1 MYIQPKRKW
10 RSYRRTI
17 LVLLFDGQNQ
27 SSHYLRVQCFNH
39 PNGCG
44 IFTYF
49 PHQLTSCSFMNL
61 GISKTQQ
68 FTSLNSAYCFRSFPM
83 KHDLF
88 TSTEAIWGCRIV
100 YPIKSKT
107 KGLDL
112 STVHHLQSFQLQG
125 RPFHSQK
132 LSSLKVRKKLDESW
146 WINVPFLH
154 PVVTPS
160 QMVHLQHFATT
171 HGSLGNSLG
180 NSSVSK
186 SWSTPIA
193 GGRSPAIFIIEASWF
208 ELLFCFHQIR
218 KLSPCFVGFI
228 PQAFKL
234 YSAICR

>member
-1 MYIQPKRKW
+1 
-10 RSYRRTI
+10 
-17 LVLLFDGQNQ
+17 
-27 SSHYLRVQCFNH
+27 
-39 PNGCG
+39 
-44 IFTYF
+44 
-49 PHQLTSCSFMNL
+49 MNL

-100 YPIKSKT
+100 YPVKSKT

-125 RPFHSQK
+125 RPFHSQ
-132 LSSLKVRKKLDESW
+132 SSNKLDESMYRSF
-146 WINVPFLH
+146 IQLLH
-154 PVVTPS
+154 QVKWFIRQFIRPT
-160 QMVHLQHFATT
+160 
-171 HGSLGNSLG
+171 
-180 NSSVSK
+180 SVSK
-186 SWSTPIA
+186 SWSTP
-193 GGRSPAIFIIEASWF
+193 
-208 ELLFCFHQIR
+208 LLFCFHQIR